1 MLELNTKLTPHFKL
15 GEFTRSMT
23 AQLEGLDNT
32 PPDAAIVNL
41 INLCIR
47 VLEPLR
53 LYADRAVDISSGYRS
68 PAVNAAVGGVKTS
81 QHMQGEAADIHLPS
95 REIGDDWFNWIAT
108 HCNFDQLIM
117 EHDKQGNRWIHVS
130 CKLDTKLN
138 RQRIIRNL
146 LKT

>member
-15 GEFTRSMT
+15 GEFTHSVT
-23 AQLEGLDNT
+23 AELENINNT

-53 LYADRAVDISSGYRS
+53 IHAGRAVDISSGYRCKLL
-68 PAVNAAVGGVKTS
+68 NEAVGGVKTS
-81 QHMQGEAADIHLPS
+81 QHMNGEAADIVLPS
-95 REIGDDWFNWIAT
+95 REIGNEWFKWIEQ

-117 EHDKQGNRWIHVS
+117 EHNKQGVYWIHVS
-130 CKLDTKLN
+130 CKLDTNLN
-138 RQRIIRNL
+138 RHKVISSL
-146 LKT
+146 LKK